1 MQILLKNVTILDPQ
15 SPFHSSSQDILIQE
29 GIIREISPSISA
41 IKGVKTVSFK
51 NLHVS
56 RGWFDPSVSF
66 GEPGYEERETL
77 SNGAAVAAKS
87 GFTKIE

>member
-41 IKGVKTVSFK
+41 INGVKTVSFK
-51 NLHVS
+51 TFMSPEDGSTPLFPLVS
-56 RGWFDPSVSF
+56 PDMRSEKHYPMALLLLQNQVLLKF
-66 GEPGYEERETL
+66 Y
-77 SNGAAVAAKS
+77 
-87 GFTKIE
+87 